1 MLISK
6 GSVKDLY
13 ASDRDDEI
21 DFLFS
26 DRVSV
31 FDYGALPEKIPG
43 RGEALCKFAKVLF
56 NEIKIPSA
64 FLGDSKLGP
73 AALKMRKASHPKFK
87 IYNPGL
93 KFIPLEIIFRWGVPE
108 GSKLLKK
115 GFKAFE
121 KFEAPQIEFTT
132 KLESFDRDL
141 SHDEA
146 QALLPSNVSLVA
158 VTDFANQCAIK
169 LKDYFQ
175 KCGLCLW
182 DGKIE
187 IAVDENTSQLLL
199 IDAITP
205 DELRLTLEEFPKI
218 ALSKELL
225 RRWYQK
231 TLWPFELQAL
241 KEKRGQGW
249 KSHAPQ
255 PPALGKWRVEKFAEL
270 FQALTQVV
278 TDKNPKALE
287 AWIHNENA
295 PKVFIAGQGGRET
308 ALKWKLS
315 QEKCTL
321 VSSPQEA
328 DAIFVSNDN
337 DLAAGAID
345 NFINEQKWAIGPIQ
359 KAAHIEWSK
368 TFGKEIASL
377 AKVNLGAWTL
387 DSTKAAAFKDLPV
400 IKQDGL
406 AGGKGVVVPSSQEEF
421 QKTITEWKDHSL
433 LFEEKL
439 TGEESSVFFWIHP
452 AGNDFS
458 VNFLG
463 SAKDFKRRFDGD
475 QGPNTGGMGAR
486 SPHPT
491 LTDPEIAQMKT
502 DALETAR
509 ALKSKGIL
517 YSGPLFMGYLRD
529 AQKGW
534 CLLEYNARMGD
545 PETQALVLRWE
556 NPQFL
561 RSYLGLS
568 LSENLDPQLSTQAS
582 LCLAL
587 VHPAYP
593 QKGDPIELAPWELP
607 TEEAVIFQT
616 GSKTGRMAY
625 LCLKNK
631 KEKNE
636 LGKDAAEIM
645 KNSPWSQTLEWR
657 KDPLNDN

>member
-13 ASDRDDEI
+13 KSEKENEI

-31 FDYGALPEKIPG
+31 FDYGALPEEIPG
-43 RGEALCKFAKVLF
+43 RGEALCKFAKILF
-56 NEIKIPSA
+56 KDLNIPSA
-64 FLGDSKLGP
+64 YIGDSSLGA
-73 AALKMRKASHPKFK
+73 AALKMEKATHPKFK

-93 KFIPLEIIFRWGVPE
+93 TFIPLEVIFRWGVPE

-115 GFKAFE
+115 GYKAFDQ
-121 KFEAPQIEFTT
+121 FSAPLIEFTT
-132 KLESFDRDL
+132 KLESFDRDIN
-141 SHDEA
+141 SEEA
-146 QALLPSNVSLVA
+146 TELIPTSTSIEQIQIFTADVAL
-158 VTDFANQCAIK
+158 K
-169 LKDYFQ
+169 LKNYFQ
-175 KCGLCLW
+175 SCGLRLW

-187 IAVDENTSQLLL
+187 IAVDPDGKLLL

-205 DELRLTLEEFPKI
+205 DELRLTLEDFPRI
-218 ALSKELL
+218 PLSKELL

-231 TLWPFELQAL
+231 TLWPTQLQTL
-241 KEKRGQGW
+241 KEQEGHKW
-249 KSHAPQ
+249 KDKAPA
-255 PPALGKWRVEKFAEL
+255 PPALGAWRVEKFAKL
-270 FQALTQVV
+270 FTALTQVV
-278 TDKNPKALE
+278 TEKSPRALQD
-287 AWIHNENA
+287 WIQNENA
-295 PKVFIAGQGGRET
+295 PSVFVAGQGGRET
-308 ALKWKLS
+308 ALKWKLHNEGCILCS
-315 QEKCTL
+315 RPED
-321 VSSPQEA
+321 A

-345 NFINEQKWAIGPIQ
+345 NYLENNKWAIGPLK

-368 TFGKEIASL
+368 IFGKEIATL
-377 AKVNLGAWTL
+377 AQVNLGAWCTNP
-387 DSTKAAAFKDLPV
+387 KEAERFAEIPV

-406 AGGKGVVVPSSQEEF
+406 AGGKGVVVPSTRDEF
-421 QKTITEWKDHSL
+421 NKTIEEWKNHSL

-439 TGEESSVFFWIHP
+439 SGEEASVFFWIHP
-452 AGNDFS
+452 NTNDFS

-475 QGPNTGGMGAR
+475 QGPNTGGMGAL

-491 LTDPEIAQMKT
+491 LSAEEIAQFKT
-502 DALETAR
+502 DAHNTAR
-509 ALKSKGIL
+509 ALKNKGIL

-529 AQKGW
+529 SKKGW

-545 PETQALVLRWE
+545 PETQALVLRWK
-556 NPQFL
+556 NPQLL

-568 LSENLDPQLSTQAS
+568 LAENLDPEVSDEKS

-593 QKGDPIELAPWELP
+593 AKGEAINLP
-607 TEEAVIFQT
+607 KWDLPSGENIKSEIFLT
-616 GSKTGRMAY
+616 GSQTGRMAY
-625 LCLKNK
+625 LCLKGK
-631 KEKNE
+631 KD
-636 LGKDAAEIM
+636 LGKEASQLISS
-645 KNSPWSQTLEWR
+645 SPWANILEWR